1 MGDHVANGL
10 EVDAAGL
17 RTAAANGEG
26 TAAELATGTVEA
38 GRGTTPSQAGV
49 AAILAAAQSARTRQ
63 SGRISGQSDDLS
75 VSATRYDT
83 TDDDGRDAIT
93 TVSV

>member
-1 MGDHVANGL
+1 MANGL
-10 EVDAAGL
+10 EVDASGL
-17 RTAAANGEG
+17 RIAAASSGV
-26 TAAELATGTVEA
+26 TATKLATGTVDG

-49 AAILAAAQSARTRQ
+49 AAILAAAHSVRTRQ
-63 SGRISGQSDDLS
+63 SGRISGLADDLS
-75 VSATRYDT
+75 VSSARYDT